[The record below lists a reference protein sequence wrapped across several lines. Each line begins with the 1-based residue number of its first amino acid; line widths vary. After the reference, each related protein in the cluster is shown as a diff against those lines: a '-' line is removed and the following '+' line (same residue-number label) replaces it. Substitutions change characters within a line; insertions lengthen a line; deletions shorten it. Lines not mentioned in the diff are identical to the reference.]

1 MQRLLPIAL
10 CAALLGT
17 VGCGGDLPKVSD
29 VEKLRVLAIC
39 ADPPELS
46 DPGQA
51 TVRALV
57 AGQTGVVR
65 YQWELCLLAGDPTK
79 GFPCLDEE
87 LRFDLGAEP
96 EPSVAIPPLDPI
108 LAAAEAAGFT
118 IDIENGVDVQVR
130 LVVTDDSDTRVET
143 IKQLHISRRDDQ
155 NANPAL
161 VGLDVDGV
169 DWPATRGIEVAL
181 GQEIE
186 LLPHAD
192 DALFQ
197 TYDDLGVDV
206 EEQALYSWFA
216 ETGGFQKD
224 RSSGEFPDNT
234 WTAPLRDEL
243 DGRVPPFEIGLWL
256 VLRDRRGGCDWLERR
271 IRVVDPPAAAAP

>member
-10 CAALLGT
+10 CAAVLAH
-17 VGCGGDLPKVSD
+17 VGCSGDLPKVSE
-29 VEKLRVLAIC
+29 VEGLRVLAIC

-65 YQWELCLLAGDPTK
+65 YQWELCLLAGNPTK

-108 LAAAEAAGFT
+108 VAAAEAAGFT
-118 IDIENGVDVQVR
+118 VDLKNGVDVQVR
-130 LVVTDDSDTRVET
+130 LVVTDASDGRVET
-143 IKQLHISRRDDQ
+143 IKQLHISRRSDQ
-155 NANPAL
+155 NTNPAL
-161 VGLDVDGV
+161 VGLDVDGL
-169 DWPATRGIEVAL
+169 DWPADRGVEVAL
-181 GQEIE
+181 GQEVT

-206 EEQALYSWFA
+206 EEEALYSWFA
-216 ETGGFQKD
+216 EAGGFQKD
-224 RSSGEFPDNT
+224 RSSGEFPDNK
-234 WTAPLRDEL
+234 WTAPRRAEL

-271 IRVVDPPAAAAP
+271 IRVVDPPPAPAP

>member
-1 MQRLLPIAL
+1 MQRMLPIAL
-10 CAALLGT
+10 CATLLSLI
-17 VGCGGDLPKVSD
+17 GCGSDLPKVSD
-29 VEKLRVLAIC
+29 VEGLRVLAIC
-39 ADPPELS
+39 ADPPEFS
-46 DPGQA
+46 DPGQS

-79 GFPCLDEE
+79 GFPCLDDE

-96 EPSVAIPPLDPI
+96 EPSVAVPPLDPI

-118 IDIENGVDVQVR
+118 VDIENGVDVQVR
-130 LVVTDDSDTRVET
+130 LVVTDDSDSRVET

-161 VGLDVDGV
+161 EGLEVDGLDWAAD
-169 DWPATRGIEVAL
+169 RGIEVAL

-186 LLPHAD
+186 LLPRAD
-192 DALFQ
+192 EALFQ
-197 TYDDLGVDV
+197 SYDDFGVEV

-216 ETGGFQKD
+216 ETGSFQKD
-224 RSSGEFPDNT
+224 RSSGEFPDNK

-243 DGRVPPFEIGLWL
+243 DGRALPFEIGLWL

-271 IRVVDPPAAAAP
+271 IRVVDAPPAP